1 SCPTRAAGG
10 CRPRS
15 DPSTWSRSS
24 ARRPSAYRHST
35 ALRASGQTLR
45 LSSAH
50 EATGG
55 HAHRGKA
62 AGMGMKGRG
71 DRSERTTRVDGPA
84 DQHDHDGSTA
94 VLNPPSDEMGFAD
107 ETATAGHDERPSTE
121 DLLDEISRLDSF
133 LRALN
138 DQHARRLSELE
149 GEVQELRRRVSTL
162 ERDRLGAAPDRVGG
176 STVLH
181 DEYRSIGQ
189 NVEGILTQYVLY
201 LAEPSGAGRRRGQS
215 DSLRAARA
223 AREICEPLFAPGNA
237 DRQAFLAAVQAVVAP
252 RDRERL
258 DLAARWPT
266 R

>member
-1 SCPTRAAGG
+1 
-10 CRPRS
+10 
-15 DPSTWSRSS
+15 
-24 ARRPSAYRHST
+24 
-35 ALRASGQTLR
+35 
-45 LSSAH
+45 
-50 EATGG
+50 
-55 HAHRGKA
+55 
-62 AGMGMKGRG
+62 
-71 DRSERTTRVDGPA
+71 GPA

-138 DQHARRLSELE
+138 DEHARRLSELE

-258 DLAARWPT
+258 DLAATVADEVSRLRQQADANGLPHVWSFEARLGHPVDDALQ
-266 R
+266 RVHGSCDPAGPVELVVFPAFLVEGEVV